1 MKVTPIL
8 LGLSLAFAG
17 TSLAAA
23 QSETSS
29 TTAVPKVL
37 QITRE
42 FIKAGRNGMVHDK
55 SEGAFVAALARA
67 KWPTHYIAL
76 NSLSGKSR
84 ALFLTS
90 YPSFD
95 AWEKDSAGVSKNAT
109 LSADLDRAAMA
120 DGDLLDSMDQA
131 VCTYNE
137 ELSYHP
143 KADLSHARFMEVS
156 VYHVRPGH
164 DRDFHEIVKM
174 VIAGYDKAGSSD
186 HWAVFDMNY
195 GRPGGDYLVLSSKH
209 SMAEIDTGFAE
220 DKKFGEALGED
231 GMKKLDELAAATIET
246 SDHELFSVNPRQSYV
261 DESWVKAD
269 PDFWKP
275 KSSEMSSSKGAKPAA
290 TAAARLAVATPKP
303 ASR

>member
-1 MKVTPIL
+1 MKVSPIL
-8 LGLSLAFAG
+8 LGLSLAAAS
-17 TSLAAA
+17 SLTAAA
-23 QSETSS
+23 QDATP
-29 TTAVPKVL
+29 AVPHVL

-42 FIKAGRNGMVHDK
+42 YIKAGKNGMPHDK
-55 SEGAFVAALARA
+55 TEGAFVAALSRA

-84 ALFLTS
+84 ALYLTS

-95 AWEKDSAGVSKNAT
+95 AWEKDTAAQAKNAA
-109 LSADLDRAAMA
+109 LSAELDRANVA
-120 DGDLLDSMDQA
+120 DGELLDSVDQA

-143 KADLSHARFMEVS
+143 KADLSQARFMEVS
-156 VYHVRPGH
+156 LYHVRPGH
-164 DRDFHEIVKM
+164 DREFHEVVKM
-174 VIAGYDKAGSSD
+174 VIAGYQKAGTGT

-209 SMAEIDTGFAE
+209 SMSEIDTGFAE
-220 DKKFGEALGED
+220 GKKFNEAMGEE
-231 GMKKLDELAAATIET
+231 GMKKLDELAGASIET

-269 PDFWKP
+269 PDFWKT
-275 KSSEMSSSKGAKPAA
+275 KSSAPKAEAAAAKPAA
-290 TAAARLAVATPKP
+290 KPATNAAPKP